1 MSKTTHHETEA
12 DAPNPSSDDPA
23 GGLTRRTVLA
33 GAAVTTAAAAIGV
46 EAPALAQGVISDGD
60 LKSFLTLSSALTGI
74 ARDKLAPPTDPLPDF
89 KAQYFKRASGM
100 ADESQGIKSDSKRA
114 ADFARLLKI
123 AKDANLPA
131 APTEVI
137 KQEDVDKLAKQ
148 IVQAGDDVK
157 YLARSIV
164 LMWYVGSW
172 YEPAELKRLATPNA
186 VPFVTHEVISPAAY
200 TAGWVWRV
208 AQAHPMGYSDMQFG
222 YWTHPPQPLDDFIKV
237 RKPKGS

>member
-1 MSKTTHHETEA
+1 MSKTT
-12 DAPNPSSDDPA
+12 DQRAPHVSVDDHA
-23 GGLTRRTVLA
+23 TALTRRTVLA
-33 GAAVTTAAAAIGV
+33 GAAATTAAAAIGV
-46 EAPALAQGVISDGD
+46 DAPAIAQTVIKEED

-89 KAQYFKRASGM
+89 KIQYFKRASGM
-100 ADESQGIKSDSKRA
+100 ADESQDIKSDSKRA

-123 AKDANLPA
+123 AKDANMPA
-131 APTEVI
+131 PPADGVI
-137 KQEDVDKLAKQ
+137 KQEDVDKLAEQ
-148 IVQAGDDVK
+148 IVKGGDDVK

-186 VPFVTHEVISPAAY
+186 VPFVTHEVISPGAY

-208 AQAHPMGYSDMQFG
+208 AQAHPMGYSELRFG
-222 YWTHPPQPLDDFIKV
+222 YWSDEPLRLTDFV
-237 RKPKGS
+237 A